1 MNILISRCLLGVPC
15 RYDGKSVPVPGLE
28 EALTRAGHTLIPV
41 CPEVDGGLPTPRPPA
56 ELQSDGRVVNRE
68 GKEVTAQ
75 YQAGAELAAR
85 LAQEHGCTVAV
96 LKAKSPSCGG
106 RQVYDGSFS
115 KRLIRDGREA
125 AGRDKLERIG
135 VKFSLLPHRR
145 KAGHISF
152 LICRSAFFSN
162 RDTWAWEMPIS
173 AETSIW
179 VLP

>member
-28 EALTRAGHTLIPV
+28 EALTRAGHTLISV

-56 ELQSDGRVVNRE
+56 ELQSDGRVVNQE

-115 KRLIRDGREA
+115 GKLVDGNGVA
-125 AGRDKLERIG
+125 AA
-135 VKFSLLPHRR
+135 LL
-145 KAGHISF
+145 
-152 LICRSAFFSN
+152 
-162 RDTWAWEMPIS
+162 
-173 AETSIW
+173 AENGIEIYSESRT
-179 VLP
+179 VELL

>member
-15 RYDGKSVPVPGLE
+15 RYDGKSVPVPDLE
-28 EALTRAGHTLIPV
+28 EALTRAGHTLIPI
-41 CPEVDGGLPTPRPPA
+41 CPEVDGGLHTPRPPA
-56 ELQSDGRVVNRE
+56 ELQSDGRVVNQE

-115 KRLIRDGREA
+115 KRLIPGQGCA
-125 AGRDKLERIG
+125 ARRLAEMG
-135 VKFSLLPHRR
+135 VKLL
-145 KAGHISF
+145 
-152 LICRSAFFSN
+152 
-162 RDTWAWEMPIS
+162 D
-173 AETSIW
+173 ETNW
-179 VLP
+179 RELG

>member
-75 YQAGAELAAR
+75 YQAGADRCMTAAFPKDSSLVR
-85 LAQEHGCTVAV
+85 
-96 LKAKSPSCGG
+96 
-106 RQVYDGSFS
+106 
-115 KRLIRDGREA
+115 A
-125 AGRDKLERIG
+125 A
-135 VKFSLLPHRR
+135 PP
-145 KAGHISF
+145 AGWQ
-152 LICRSAFFSN
+152 R
-162 RDTWAWEMPIS
+162 WA
-173 AETSIW
+173 
-179 VLP
+179 